1 MRGAK
6 HTMHNEYELLDSGD
20 GRKLER
26 FGGVT
31 LSRPCGQASWER
43 TKPEIWTDIV
53 ASFDREGGWQAQGP
67 AELPA
72 SWIVTIND
80 IVMRLK
86 PTPAGHLGVFPE
98 TRALWDWITETLKA
112 RDGEGLRVLN
122 LFAYSGGAT
131 LAAARAGS
139 SVCHLD
145 ASRSMVRRARE
156 NAGLNGLDSAPI
168 RWIVEDVGKFLDRE
182 IRRGRT
188 YDAIMLDPPSFG
200 HGTKGEQYRID
211 RNLTTT
217 LEQCRALLSDKPA
230 FVLLTSHT
238 QGVTAAELEGLM
250 GQVFGSGDSTS
261 GPMELTG
268 ASGVRPV
275 SGGVWTRWSGYESD
289 GSRIESSIHSSSTS
303 EISCSMS

>member
-1 MRGAK
+1 MP
-6 HTMHNEYELLDSGD
+6 S
-20 GRKLER
+20 
-26 FGGVT
+26 
-31 LSRPCGQASWER
+31 
-43 TKPEIWTDIV
+43 
-53 ASFDREGGWQAQGP
+53 
-67 AELPA
+67 

-98 TRALWDWITETLKA
+98 TRALWDWITARLKSP
-112 RDGEGLRVLN
+112 DGESLNVLN

-131 LAAARAGS
+131 LAAARAGC

-145 ASRSMVRRARE
+145 ASRSMVTRARE

-168 RWIVEDVGKFLDRE
+168 RWIVEDVGKFLARE

-211 RNLTTT
+211 RDLAAT
-217 LEQCRALLSDKPA
+217 LEQCRELLSDEPA

-238 QGVTAAELEGLM
+238 QGVTAVELESLM
-250 GQVFGSGDSTS
+250 GGVLGSGEIIS
-261 GPMELTG
+261 GTMELTG
-268 ASGVRPV
+268 ASDVRSV
-275 SGGVWTRWSGYESD
+275 SGGVWTRWSRA
-289 GSRIESSIHSSSTS
+289 SRTRD
-303 EISCSMS
+303 